1 MFEKVRHTAC
11 YLVETNDL
19 DREYKNWWA
28 CNLNAFF
35 FYISYEVIND
45 AIVNQIYYNDF
56 IKVEGRVIFDSAF
69 KYISFPNSYFGS
81 FTSLF
86 CKGFGETCYLFKDID
101 S

>member
-19 DREYKNWWA
+19 DREYKNSWA

-35 FYISYEVIND
+35 FYYSYEVIND
-45 AIVNQIYYNDF
+45 AFVNQIYYNDF

-69 KYISFPNSYFGS
+69 KYIS
-81 FTSLF
+81 
-86 CKGFGETCYLFKDID
+86 
-101 S
+101 